1 MCDYSP
7 NNITTSSSEI
17 MNLELSTMEQTF
29 FSFDVLKF
37 LFTIASL
44 YIGSIIYRVHK
55 KYDKKY
61 PCFAPGNMWNHFVM
75 ATDCNYPMWL
85 LVRGYD
91 NM

>member
-1 MCDYSP
+1 
-7 NNITTSSSEI
+7 
-17 MNLELSTMEQTF
+17 MEQTF
-29 FSFDVLKF
+29 SSFDVLKF
-37 LFTIASL
+37 LFTITSL